1 LKMSSRLPLST
12 IARVLI
18 LVGGIVLIIGALL
31 QIADFGGLFD
41 IRPNFDIRGLTVLT
55 GGVVAIVIGLLALI
69 GSKQVTSPAWDII
82 LLILG
87 LLVGSLGGTLVFIG
101 SIIGLVAIYVKP

>member
-1 LKMSSRLPLST
+1 MSSQLPLST

-31 QIADFGGLFD
+31 QIVDFGGLLD
-41 IRPNFDIRGLTVLT
+41 VRPNFDIRGLTGLT
-55 GGVVAIVIGLLALI
+55 GGIIAIVIGLLALI

-87 LLVGSLGGTLVFIG
+87 LLAGSLGGTLVFIG

>member
-1 LKMSSRLPLST
+1 MTSQLPLST

-18 LVGGIVLIIGALL
+18 LVGGIILIIGALL

-55 GGVVAIVIGLLALI
+55 GGIIAIVIGLLALI